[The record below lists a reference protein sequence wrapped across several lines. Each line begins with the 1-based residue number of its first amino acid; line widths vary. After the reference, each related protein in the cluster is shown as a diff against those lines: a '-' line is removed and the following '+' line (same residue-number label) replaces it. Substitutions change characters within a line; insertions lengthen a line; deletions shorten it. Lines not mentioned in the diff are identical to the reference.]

1 MVNLHFFFFYFLF
14 FLFFVVFVFF
24 FKGRE
29 EVGGGGE
36 GYMTI
41 YCMYGI
47 AQDCII
53 YCITLSLLIEHLC

>member
-1 MVNLHFFFFYFLF
+1 M
-14 FLFFVVFVFF
+14 
-24 FKGRE
+24 
-29 EVGGGGE
+29 GG